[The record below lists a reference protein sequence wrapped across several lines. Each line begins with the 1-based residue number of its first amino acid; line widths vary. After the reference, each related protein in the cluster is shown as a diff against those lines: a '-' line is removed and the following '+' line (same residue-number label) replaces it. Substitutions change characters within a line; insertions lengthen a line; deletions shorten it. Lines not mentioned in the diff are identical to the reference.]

1 MHLIG
6 KLQLVLKR
14 SRTVLCGIQSGW
26 IATTTTTTKNLLQD
40 VQLILEDLK
49 TVVANSGP

>member
-26 IATTTTTTKNLLQD
+26 IATTTTTKNLLQD